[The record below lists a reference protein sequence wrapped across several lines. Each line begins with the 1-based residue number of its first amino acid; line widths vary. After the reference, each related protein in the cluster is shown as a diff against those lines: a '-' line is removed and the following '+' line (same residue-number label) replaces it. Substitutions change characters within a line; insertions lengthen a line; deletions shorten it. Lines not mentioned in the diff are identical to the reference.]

1 MLLLQGSPPVA
12 GKKRG
17 KRVVFT
23 REASKGHVTVP
34 EQPVGV
40 GVNITVCM
48 CVYVCVTS
56 SVYVCMCVCVK
67 NVYVAYIY
75 I

>member
-1 MLLLQGSPPVA
+1 MFDLQGSPPVA

-48 CVYVCVTS
+48 YVCA
-56 SVYVCMCVCVK
+56 YVCQQSVVMP
-67 NVYVAYIY
+67 A
-75 I
+75 